1 MSLMSRGQD
10 WLNSKLQTAA
20 GVSTV
25 YTRGAYTLNLT
36 PWVGRT
42 VFASNLEGNA
52 RIEFGE
58 RDYLIPK
65 VDLVLNGAATEPA
78 IGDRITETV
87 GGESKVF
94 EIMRP
99 STGEPA
105 WRWSDSS
112 QTRYRIHVKRVS

>member
-1 MSLMSRGQD
+1 MSRGQA

-25 YTRGAYTLNLT
+25 YARGAYTLNLT

-58 RDYLIPK
+58 RDYLIPAAN
-65 VDLVLNGAATEPA
+65 LILNGATTEPA

-99 STGEPA
+99 SNGEPA